1 MTNTSPFIK
10 KMKVYKKS
18 MKILD
23 CANYIYL
30 DEINNFEFHRI
41 SKYRKSKCLYDKI
54 ICDFRLVNELIIRQ
68 DLLNASTILRAL
80 YENIIYIIAS
90 SFDKTLKITLDIKP
104 GKLRRIL
111 EENCTTLFTD
121 YFEIEDFDDIY
132 SYLCKLVHPGSIKEL
147 LSYMGKTVKYKNYLL
162 GNLKYIM
169 IAIEYMYLN
178 FLNKKIGN
186 EESRFDLNL
195 IDLCSY
201 INFINVSYF
210 IDDVKDNKSYIK
222 RYFYSDINN
231 KYINDNQKKLKDS
244 CEKIINEKDWYTKY
258 IKLITEELNEQI
270 KNSKYNEVVYKILND
285 K

>member
-1 MTNTSPFIK
+1 MTIPSKFIK
-10 KMKVYKKS
+10 RIKDYKKS

-30 DEINNFEFHRI
+30 DKINNFEFYKI
-41 SKYRKSKCLYDKI
+41 SKYRKSKNLYDKI
-54 ICDFRLVNELIIRQ
+54 ICDFKLANELIIRQ
-68 DLLNASTILRAL
+68 DLLNAATILRAL

-90 SFDKTLKITLDIKP
+90 SFDKTLKITIDIRP
-104 GKLRRIL
+104 NQLRKIL
-111 EENCTTLFTD
+111 EENCKTLFTD
-121 YFEIEDFDDIY
+121 YFEQEDFNYIY

-169 IAIEYMYLN
+169 ITIEYMYLN
-178 FLNKKIGN
+178 FLNKKIWN
-186 EESRFDLNL
+186 EENQFNLNI

-201 INFINVSYF
+201 INFINISYF

-222 RYFYSDINN
+222 RYFYYDTNN